1 MILGQ
6 AQLGDAEALSVL
18 VNSAYRGELSG
29 LGWTTEAD
37 LLDGIRTDP
46 TQIRAHLNARQVI
59 LTLKEDDRFI
69 GCVLLEKTSAKDRP
83 ACYLGMLTVH
93 PTIQD
98 RGIGRR
104 LLTEAEN
111 FARETWLAEIMI
123 LGVIQL
129 RETLIAWYLRRGYR
143 PNGETK
149 PFPYGRPEVGIPK
162 REDMHFVFFEKNLKN

>member
-1 MILGQ
+1 MILRK
-6 AQLGDAEALSVL
+6 ATLEDAEDISVL

-46 TQIRAHLNARQVI
+46 DQIRAHLNAGQVI
-59 LTLKEDDRFI
+59 LTLTDPEENKFRA
-69 GCVLLEKTSAKDRP
+69 CVLLEKTSIKDKP
-83 ACYLGMLTVH
+83 GCYLGMLTVH
-93 PTIQD
+93 PTLQD
-98 RGIGRR
+98 KGFGRR
-104 LLTEAEN
+104 MLSEAEK
-111 FARETWLAEIMI
+111 FAREEWHAEHMI

-129 RETLIAWYLRRGYR
+129 RDTLIEWYKRRGYT

-162 REDMHFVFFEKNLKN
+162 RDDMYFIFFEKAL